1 VPTATLFNKGN
12 LIIEAQCSGSG
23 SGADL
28 QALARSSAPNG
39 VFQVFGVSSGGTLGL
54 GSDSNFGTNENV
66 PLQTAQFQRFSAT
79 AVYSGAGGALV
90 TFSYLADD
98 ATAEPPQG
106 ECLFVGTA
114 VTD

>member
-1 VPTATLFNKGN
+1 MRS
-12 LIIEAQCSGSG
+12 SGVTPS
-23 SGADL
+23 
-28 QALARSSAPNG
+28 ALARSTAPNG
-39 VFQVFGVSSGGTLGL
+39 VFQVFGISSAATIGL

-79 AVYSGAGGALV
+79 GVYSGAGGALV